1 MPSQLFIDYEIA
13 LINALNEVYNE
24 NMTVEELSGGNQ
36 QKVAI
41 SKWAKL
47 NNRIMI
53 IDEPTRGVD
62 IGAKVEI
69 YNLINELAHLQ
80 IGIIL
85 ISSETSELIGICDR
99 IIVMRK
105 GRVQGELKKEQ
116 FSEEEILRLA
126 IGA

>member
-1 MPSQLFIDYEIA
+1 
-13 LINALNEVYNE
+13 
-24 NMTVEELSGGNQ
+24 
-36 QKVAI
+36 
-41 SKWAKL
+41 
-47 NNRIMI
+47 MI

-69 YNLINELAHLQ
+69 YNLINELAHQQ
-80 IGIIL
+80 IGVLL

-105 GRVQGELKKEQ
+105 GRIQGELDKDQ
-116 FSEEEILRLA
+116 FTEEEILRLA